1 MAANHSQFILKSSR
15 AWQGRGGT
23 ETSVP
28 ALPPRMFSIGIG
40 AAIAFLAALGLWLRY
55 EAAEREAISSVETQ
69 KR

>member
-1 MAANHSQFILKSSR
+1 
-15 AWQGRGGT
+15 
-23 ETSVP
+23 
-28 ALPPRMFSIGIG
+28 MFSIGIG